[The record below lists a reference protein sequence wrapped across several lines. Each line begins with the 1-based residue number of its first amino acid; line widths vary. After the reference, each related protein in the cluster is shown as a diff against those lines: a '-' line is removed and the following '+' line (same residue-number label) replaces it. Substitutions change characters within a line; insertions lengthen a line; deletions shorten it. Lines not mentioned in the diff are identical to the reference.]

1 MIRVVRVRDLAPPDS
16 GARYL
21 VDRLWPRGVRK
32 RDLDLAGWAREVAP
46 SHELRRWFGHDPSR
60 WDEFRCR
67 YTAQLDADPTSWGP
81 LLDAAATADLLLLY
95 DASDPTHNN
104 AVVLR
109 DYLYEQL
116 EERSATTH
124 DDSGD
129 PACWLACTC
138 SNCGSVRGA
147 QDARACSRCGAVLPA
162 PPGHV
167 HLRDGRTRGLGL
179 PANGRPLPSVP

>member
-1 MIRVVRVRDLAPPDS
+1 MIQVVRVRDLPPPDS

-60 WDEFRCR
+60 WDEFRRR
-67 YTAQLDADPTSWGP
+67 YTAQLNADPTSWRP

-95 DASDPTHNN
+95 AASDPTHNN

-116 EERSATTH
+116 EEPVNRSAATH
-124 DDSGD
+124 DEGGGD
-129 PACWLACTC
+129 PACWLACIC
-138 SNCGSVRGA
+138 SNCGAVREA
-147 QDARACSRCGAVLPA
+147 QDAGACSRCGAVLFGTTRA
-162 PPGHV
+162 RQPP
-167 HLRDGRTRGLGL
+167 RW
-179 PANGRPLPSVP
+179 